1 MFLLFLTDMPQEK
14 TIALETILIEKI
26 TITSVYLDRD
36 VMIDAYLPTNVSK
49 PEELSLLL
57 INDGQDLVKMNFE
70 ELLEELNIKK
80 AIEPL
85 FCLGIHCGEERK
97 REYGIA
103 YSADYK
109 GRGDKAGLYNKF
121 IFDELLPFIRKKY
134 QIPSFKEKAFAG
146 FSLGAL
152 TALDIVWN
160 HASEFTKAGVFSGSL
175 WWRRK
180 SYDEGYDDET
190 DRLMHLQIRTGI
202 FYPWLKFFIQ
212 CGALDESE
220 DRNKNGII
228 DSIDDALDFIIELK
242 AKGYT
247 NEHIKYMLIT
257 DGKHDIATWLKAFPA
272 FLQWGWGTKKLNK
285 P

>member
-1 MFLLFLTDMPQEK
+1 MPQDK
-14 TIALETILIEKI
+14 TIALETVLVESI
-26 TITSVYLDRD
+26 TIKSIYLERE
-36 VMIDAYLPTNVSK
+36 VIVDAYLPTNVAH
-49 PEELSLLL
+49 PEDVSILL
-57 INDGQDLVKMNFE
+57 INDGQDLLKMPFDE
-70 ELLEELNIKK
+70 ILEDLNNKN

-85 FCLGIHCGEERK
+85 ICLGIHCGEERK
-97 REYGIA
+97 REYGVA

-121 IFDELLPFIRKKY
+121 IFDELLPLVRKKY
-134 QIPSFKEKAFAG
+134 HIPSFKEKAFAG

-175 WWRRK
+175 WWRKK
-180 SYDEGYDDET
+180 SYEDGYNDET
-190 DRLMHLQIRTGI
+190 DRLMHLQIRSGI
-202 FYPWLKFFIQ
+202 FYPWLKFYIQ

-228 DSIDDALDFIIELK
+228 DSIDDALDLIVELK

-247 NEHIKYMLIT
+247 NEHIKYSLLT
-257 DGKHDIATWLKAFPA
+257 DGKHDIATWSKAFPE
-272 FLQWGWGTKKLNK
+272 FLKWAWGKTNK
-285 P
+285 T

>member
-1 MFLLFLTDMPQEK
+1 MPQDK
-14 TIALETILIEKI
+14 TIALETVLVESI
-26 TITSVYLDRD
+26 TIKSIYLERE
-36 VMIDAYLPTNVSK
+36 VIVDAYLPTNVAH
-49 PEELSLLL
+49 PEDVSILL
-57 INDGQDLVKMNFE
+57 INDGQDLLKMPFDE
-70 ELLEELNIKK
+70 ILEDLNNKN

-85 FCLGIHCGEERK
+85 ICLGIHCGEERK
-97 REYGIA
+97 REYGVA

-121 IFDELLPFIRKKY
+121 IFDELLPLVRKKY
-134 QIPSFKEKAFAG
+134 HIPSFKEKAFAG

-175 WWRRK
+175 WWRKK
-180 SYDEGYDDET
+180 SYEDGYNDET

-202 FYPWLKFFIQ
+202 FYPWLKFYIQ

-228 DSIDDALDFIIELK
+228 DSIDDALDLIVELK

-247 NEHIKYMLIT
+247 NEHIKYSLLT
-257 DGKHDIATWLKAFPA
+257 DGKHDIATWSKAFPE
-272 FLQWGWGTKKLNK
+272 FLKWAWGKTNK
-285 P
+285 T

>member
-1 MFLLFLTDMPQEK
+1 MPQEK